1 MIEFSKIKYH
11 LAGNRES
18 NAKLEEFFKLK
29 KNSLFNLT
37 GIKKRFISNKYETTE
52 NLAIKVCKKIDRLEF

>member
-29 KNSLFNLT
+29 KILYL
-37 GIKKRFISNKYETTE
+37 ILLELKKDLYPTNMKQQ
-52 NLAIKVCKKIDRLEF
+52 KI